1 MPAWNWLESGGSNP
15 MIRIVLAD
23 DQAMVRT
30 GFHMILGSQPDMEI
44 LYEASDGAE
53 ALDAITRLRPDVAL
67 LDIRMPR
74 MNGLDVAKQIA
85 SHVSTVMVTTF
96 NDDTYVDT
104 ALDYGAR
111 GYLLKDSGPELLV
124 EAVRSAYRG
133 DVLISPEVLSLL
145 LARRSKL
152 NDAPSELPLTSREL
166 EVARLIAHGRT
177 NQEIAADLFISL
189 STVKTHVARIQE
201 RLLVRNRVEIAAA
214 LWRSGE
220 MST

>member
-1 MPAWNWLESGGSNP
+1 

>member
-1 MPAWNWLESGGSNP
+1 

-53 ALDAITRLRPDVAL
+53 ALDAITRLRPDVAV

>member
-1 MPAWNWLESGGSNP
+1 

-152 NDAPSELPLTSREL
+152 NDTPSELPLTSREL

>member
-1 MPAWNWLESGGSNP
+1 MPAWDWLESGGNNP

>member
-1 MPAWNWLESGGSNP
+1 

-124 EAVRSAYRG
+124 EAIRSAYRG

-166 EVARLIAHGRT
+166 EVARLIAHGHT

>member
-1 MPAWNWLESGGSNP
+1 

-53 ALDAITRLRPDVAL
+53 ALDAITRLRPDVVL

>member
-1 MPAWNWLESGGSNP
+1 

-189 STVKTHVARIQE
+189 STVKTHVARIQD

>member
-1 MPAWNWLESGGSNP
+1 

-85 SHVSTVMVTTF
+85 PQVPTVMVTTF
-96 NDDTYVDT
+96 NDDAYVDT

-111 GYLLKDSGPELLV
+111 GYLLKDSGPELLI

-152 NDAPSELPLTSREL
+152 HDTPSELPLTSREL

-189 STVKTHVARIQE
+189 STVKTHVARIQD

>member
-1 MPAWNWLESGGSNP
+1 
-15 MIRIVLAD
+15 MIRIVIAD

-104 ALDYGAR
+104 ALEYGAR

-152 NDAPSELPLTSREL
+152 NDASSELPLTSREL

-177 NQEIAADLFISL
+177 NQEIATDLFISL
-189 STVKTHVARIQE
+189 STVKTHVARIQD

>member
-1 MPAWNWLESGGSNP
+1 

-85 SHVSTVMVTTF
+85 SHVSTMMVTTF

-104 ALDYGAR
+104 ALKYGAR

-124 EAVRSAYRG
+124 EAVRSAHRG

-152 NDAPSELPLTSREL
+152 NDASSELPLTSREL

-177 NQEIAADLFISL
+177 NQEIATDLFISL
-189 STVKTHVARIQE
+189 STVKTHVARIQD

>member
-1 MPAWNWLESGGSNP
+1 

-133 DVLISPEVLSLL
+133 DILISPEVLSLL

>member
-1 MPAWNWLESGGSNP
+1 

-166 EVARLIAHGRT
+166 EVARLTAHGRT

>member
-1 MPAWNWLESGGSNP
+1 

-152 NDAPSELPLTSREL
+152 NDAPLRTPADQSR
-166 EVARLIAHGRT
+166 A
-177 NQEIAADLFISL
+177 
-189 STVKTHVARIQE
+189 
-201 RLLVRNRVEIAAA
+201 
-214 LWRSGE
+214 
-220 MST
+220 

>member
-1 MPAWNWLESGGSNP
+1 

-104 ALDYGAR
+104 ALEYGAR

-152 NDAPSELPLTSREL
+152 NDASSELPLTSREL

-177 NQEIAADLFISL
+177 NQEIATDLFISL
-189 STVKTHVARIQE
+189 STVKTHVARIQD

>member
-1 MPAWNWLESGGSNP
+1 

-104 ALDYGAR
+104 ALEYGAR

-133 DVLISPEVLSLL
+133 NVLISPEVLSLL

-152 NDAPSELPLTSREL
+152 NDASSELPLTSREL
-166 EVARLIAHGRT
+166 EVARLIAHGLT
-177 NQEIAADLFISL
+177 NQEIATDLSISL
-189 STVKTHVARIQE
+189 STVKTHVARIQD